1 MTEESMVSVI
11 ALLERKED
19 FDGEIFSKIVSE
31 IKEKYESSAEG
42 RNIDGLI
49 EMTRP

>member
-1 MTEESMVSVI
+1 MAFVLGKKDL
-11 ALLERKED
+11 AHKY
-19 FDGEIFSKIVSE
+19 FSE
-31 IKEKYESSAEG
+31 IKDKYDTSAEG